1 MFCSSLNLT
10 YALVLQLREVKYRG
24 IVSAAMIYDNFP
36 IIDTFRYVSHDVVVG
51 AMDNK
56 LTPDEGTYFFYL
68 TKIKWTT

>member
-68 TKIKWTT
+68 TKIK